1 MVGGLHIDANEVP
14 VAAAVIGGFLIIF
27 GLYSAVLKERLY
39 LSEALISTTLGCLT
53 GPYLL
58 GVFQPQQWSS
68 LNTIIL
74 EASRLVIA
82 MQIMAAVLTLPVH
95 YYRHHW
101 KSILVLLLP
110 VMTCSW
116 LVTAALIYWI
126 MDMDF
131 TKALIIG
138 ATMAPTD
145 PILANSIVKGSF
157 ADRHV
162 PRHIRYLLSGES
174 ACNDSTTAAFVWIG
188 ILIFRMGHDVGG
200 LLRDFVLWICLYELA
215 LGALFGAVV
224 GWIARHALKYSELH
238 DLIDQENFLSFAI
251 ALSIFVDGVSALLQM
266 NDFLAVL
273 TAAIAFSWDGS
284 FHQVTK
290 KSQIQEVLDNLVN
303 AWFFVFLG
311 SIVPWDTLLH
321 GAIPFWRY
329 IVLAIAI
336 LGLRRIP
343 VTFAFYPILPS
354 LTNPLEAL
362 FVGHF
367 GPIAVGTVYY
377 MAMLRKEFPASSG
390 GDVLAHH
397 LSAAASAAAGTLT
410 TASAEGGPTDAFP
423 ELEPTIMAVVLA
435 SIIVHGMTI
444 PLFKAGTIAART
456 LSATSTRSR
465 SRSRAA
471 ANAPL
476 RPRSNL
482 GVDAISGP
490 MNARPM
496 YAAVPLAA
504 PSGSDATIRGASTD
518 QENGWGTPKVDAVEA
533 AQATAGSLGYVRETT
548 ISIVDPA
555 LFLPSRRDEA
565 EAVEVEDEVGM
576 VHVME
581 EVRGRPGAPPGG
593 RRIVE

>member
-1 MVGGLHIDANEVP
+1 MVGTLHIDANEVP

-74 EASRLVIA
+74 ESSRLVIA
-82 MQIMAAVLTLPVH
+82 MQVMAAVLTLPVQ

-174 ACNDSTTAAFVWIG
+174 ACNDSTTAAFIWIG

-200 LLRDFVLWICLYELA
+200 LLRDFVLWICLYELV

-224 GWIARHALKYSELH
+224 GWAARRLLKYSELH

-251 ALSIFVDGVSALLQM
+251 ALSIFVDGVAALLRM

-273 TAAIAFSWDGS
+273 TAAIAFSWDGC

-311 SIVPWDTLLH
+311 SIIPWDVLLH
-321 GAIPFWRY
+321 GALPFWRY

-336 LGLRRIP
+336 LALRRIP

-377 MAMLRKEFPASSG
+377 MALLRKEFPAASG

-397 LSAAASAAAGTLT
+397 LSAAAGTLT
-410 TASAEGGPTDAFP
+410 TASSGGGPTDAFP

-518 QENGWGTPKVDAVEA
+518 QENGWGTPKVEAVEA
-533 AQATAGSLGYVRETT
+533 AQATAGSLG
-548 ISIVDPA
+548 
-555 LFLPSRRDEA
+555 RDGDGG
-565 EAVEVEDEVGM
+565 VEVEDEVGM
-576 VHVME
+576 VHVVE